1 MASSNRIIGDF
12 LRLLTIDNLCF
23 SPPDNLIPF
32 SPIIVSYLL
41 GNFSI
46 NSYANEY
53 LAASRIS
60 CSVALEFAYR
70 ILFFIV
76 SSKRVVS
83 WLTSEI
89 FLRSEKIFVSL
100 TD

>member
-12 LRLLTIDNLCF
+12 FKIALAIDNLCF

-32 SPIIVSYLL
+32 SPIIVSYLF

-60 CSVALEFAYR
+60 
-70 ILFFIV
+70 
-76 SSKRVVS
+76 
-83 WLTSEI
+83 
-89 FLRSEKIFVSL
+89 
-100 TD
+100 